1 MEDKPLT
8 NTQKKIITISAKK
21 FAKNGYQNTSLADIA
36 KSAKISKGTLF
47 YHYPSKE
54 DLFFV
59 TLSQTIESA
68 FLDEFDFY
76 EKHGFKLFQ
85 KRDDLLRDLDE
96 YYDMR
101 IAKPKL
107 VEKLWLEGTIEA
119 EHNAKI
125 RDMLIEKDGE
135 VTQVTV
141 EMLKFVRDQI
151 GILDGFDD
159 TEMFEIVSGL
169 AAFFRGIFLFRIMGK
184 DSDELKG
191 IWIRTVYNTY
201 ISSKHPH
208 DKQHQRENS
217 EVPEYVSNSKNNSA

>member
-1 MEDKPLT
+1 MKDKPLT
-8 NTQKKIITISAKK
+8 NTQKKIIRISAKK

-68 FLDEFDFY
+68 FVDEFDFY

-85 KRDDLLRDLDE
+85 KREDLLHDLNE
-96 YYDMR
+96 YYDLR
-101 IAKPKL
+101 IAQPKL

-125 RDMLIEKDGE
+125 RKMLIEKDDE
-135 VTQVTV
+135 VTQITV
-141 EMLKFVRDQI
+141 EMLKFVREQI

-159 TEMFEIVSGL
+159 TEMLEIVKGL
-169 AAFFRGIFLFRIMGK
+169 AAFFRGMFLYRIMGK
-184 DSDELKG
+184 DPDELKT
-191 IWIRTVYNTY
+191 IWIRTVYHTY
-201 ISSKHPH
+201 ISEK
-208 DKQHQRENS
+208 HQRDEQGQ
-217 EVPEYVSNSKNNSA
+217 EYSAGISNNKKDYA

>member
-1 MEDKPLT
+1 MADKQLT
-8 NTQKKIITISAKK
+8 DTQKKIISVSTKK

-59 TLSQTIESA
+59 TLTNTIESA
-68 FLDEFDFY
+68 FIEEFDFY

-85 KRDDLLRDLDE
+85 KRENLLDDLNE
-96 YYDMR
+96 YYDLR

-107 VEKLWLEGTIEA
+107 VEKLWLVGTIEA

-125 RDMLIEKDGE
+125 RKMLIEKDNE
-135 VTQVTV
+135 VTQITV
-141 EMLKFVRDQI
+141 EMLKFVREQI

-159 TEMFEIVSGL
+159 AEISDIVKGL
-169 AAFFRGIFLFRIMGK
+169 AAFFRGMFLYRIIGK
-184 DSDELKG
+184 DPDELKN

-201 ISSKHPH
+201 ISEKH
-208 DKQHQRENS
+208 QVAGNNENI
-217 EVPEYVSNSKNNSA
+217 